1 MANSLFER
9 FGGGTP
15 PASAQASGSPDLLR
29 QIRANPRAYVAELK
43 ADPAAFVRRCG
54 YEIPDGM
61 TDPQQII
68 QALFGA
74 RGR

>member
-1 MANSLFER
+1 MATLFER
-9 FGGGTP
+9 FGGTP
-15 PASAQASGSPDLLR
+15 SAPAQASGNADLLR

-68 QALFGA
+68 ARLFGVGGR
-74 RGR
+74 RG

>member
-1 MANSLFER
+1 MTLFER
-9 FGGGTP
+9 FGGTQSP
-15 PASAQASGSPDLLR
+15 AQASGNADLLR